1 MKVKL
6 CGFTDMKPLEFAIA
20 KQCDFIGF
28 VFCKNSVRYISPKE
42 AGKISKIIPKNIK
55 KVAVVV
61 DENFDVLKEIAD
73 EISPDFFQFHG
84 SETAEF
90 LKEFRK
96 KFPQIGII
104 KAFRIENADDVNQT
118 KSFEDF
124 ADYFLFDGKIAGS
137 GNSFD
142 WSILK
147 NYRGSKSWF
156 LSGGINANNI
166 VEALRITGAFMIDV
180 SSGIEK
186 TRGQKSP
193 ELIAELMTE
202 VRKIQNN

>member
-6 CGFTDMKPLEFAIA
+6 CGFTDKQPLEVAIA
-20 KQCDFIGF
+20 KQCDFVGF
-28 VFCKNSVRYISPKE
+28 VFCKSSARYISPKE

-61 DENFDVLKEIAD
+61 DENFDILKQIAD

-84 SETAEF
+84 LETTDF

-104 KAFRIENADDVNQT
+104 KAFKIENADDLDQA
-118 KSFEDF
+118 KYFENF
-124 ADYFLFDGKIAGS
+124 ADYFLFDGKVAGS

-147 NYRGSKSWF
+147 NYHGSKNWF
-156 LSGGINANNI
+156 LSGGINANN
-166 VEALRITGAFMIDV
+166 VADALIITGASMIDI

-193 ELIAELMTE
+193 ELIEKFMTE
-202 VRKIQNN
+202 VRKIKNN